1 MFRNKTKL
9 FLMVF
14 LILMTIVGL
23 STLSAVD
30 TNDTQNSGESSDSLV
45 ISNNVDNKIAEIT
58 TESSIKTT
66 NNKSI
71 KKESE
76 IGTFTDLTTVI
87 ESSDNIILDKDYV
100 KGESETVIELNKSL
114 TINGNGHTITS
125 DNGTFTSIS
134 TANITLQNIIFTGND
149 GKNPVIT
156 SNGNITLINVIFNNN
171 KNTGYAAAALE
182 TTSNVTIINST
193 ASNNTAIYGVFYF
206 KSGSNVTVDNSNFTN
221 CNTSN
226 GVISAARNT
235 NISVTNSRFLNNY
248 AANYGG
254 AINIQRYLYVNNSY
268 FENNSAGIKGGAIAL
283 RGNYAEINNSKFIS
297 NYLVGERSTIQG
309 GAIYVDQVALLTNNT
324 MKDNKGYNGSTIF
337 VQNGAK
343 IAKVLVNGT
352 NTSAIEDEEFTI
364 VVTVTDD
371 CNNSIT
377 GRNVTIKIGETQYT
391 SQVIEGSA
399 EFVITDSI
407 EPGNYTISPIYNG
420 AEEENQTVSSFN
432 LEITPSPA
440 LKYRTLQALIDEAEE
455 GSTITFT
462 DILKRG
468 SSEDN
473 VTINKTIT
481 IDAKGYRIN
490 ANEGHIFYIT
500 NNANVTLKNTVIT
513 NTHGREGIIANV
525 TSGSLTLE
533 NVVILNNTAENY
545 GAAYR
550 GNLLYVEREGTMYLN
565 NVTIENNTAA
575 VIRTRG
581 NTTLNNTIVRLNKVP
596 QDSNSYGWIN
606 NEGGLNIYNSLFEDN
621 LGQLSGIYS
630 RLQVYPSIID
640 NSTFLRNN
648 VSVGNGGAIQ
658 TGTNTTTITNSQF
671 IENQVLLKGTFA
683 RKGGAIYAYGDG
695 LTVINSTFINNVAE
709 GGGSAIANY
718 WGGFNVTNSIL
729 ISSGSTSILYNED
742 EEDHQVIAN
751 NNWWGTNENPIT
763 KGYTAYGRYYDYDE
777 EEYVECSPIVV
788 TKWIIM
794 NTTVTPS
801 ENFKYGDTLTID
813 TSFNQTMDVNGVIAD
828 YNDILPNG
836 MNVTYTSNKNCFE
849 NNMTS
854 VINGKTSN
862 KYTIGSQKVVIN
874 TTSGAQTNTF
884 EGTAIMPEPKVI
896 ILTDD
901 TYSQFFDSEGR
912 VILDMVPPNSELQ
925 FSGAFYNRNMVIDNS
940 LNLTTHTV
948 QAILNNCTITIIA
961 DGAYTNITN
970 MIMNNTDYS
979 TELIYLNNTN
989 NIIIRN
995 NTLIQNNTK
1004 DNTYAINLLSST
1016 DITIESNN
1024 ITTTGPCD
1032 DIFFDD
1038 DYIGYV
1044 VTASIM
1050 GYNSSDNIIKN
1061 NNIITNYTGD
1071 TSTYGTV
1078 ESIVFMGNPMNFDED
1093 IVADNNEITNNVII
1107 TEGKYAYGI
1116 SLSGNVNDN
1125 KVTNNNLTSIGTH
1138 YANGIQLSGPASDN
1152 IISYNNINSTADNVT
1167 YGLYISTN
1175 MMGAVTDN
1183 TITYNNITANS
1194 SSIYLIEIWGISSN
1208 NISYNQLTGN
1218 NNYVLGIGGYN
1229 SNKNTITYN
1238 NITVTGDMQNKPISQ
1253 DNIQVETSGVKL
1265 IGKSND
1271 NLIQYNNIS
1280 ATTPNNITNTIN
1292 LTGSSGNTVTNNELN
1307 TNMRNG
1313 SKSVDEQT
1321 NNNVKDNTPSNSIT
1335 ITLETTNDN
1344 NIQVIV
1350 KDIND
1355 NNVIRG
1361 TIEYTIG
1368 DETKTI
1374 TLVDGVATIDLSDN
1388 HGIITV
1394 NVVYPE
1400 NTVYNTGNATTT
1412 VTKKIKTTITL
1423 DNLDKFLSGET
1434 SMINAI
1440 VVDAEGNNVTTGNVT
1455 FTDEE
1460 GNVLGTIV
1468 LNNGVASINPFE
1480 TSKISEITAK
1490 YNGNDIY
1497 EESSIT
1503 SSINVK
1509 YTTNITIKDI
1519 NAKINDIINL
1529 TANIDAY
1536 NVVVNEGKVI
1546 FKINGKTLRNSEG
1559 NIIYANVVNGVAT
1572 IEDVKVEYNWLNKNT
1587 IVSAVYSGSS
1597 NFMNVRSSEKL
1608 MNITKRVATLEIVN
1622 DMSVYVAGQTISLSV
1637 KVMDMNSIVTGGKVV
1652 FKLNGKSLRDENGNI
1667 IYGEVNDEGVAT
1679 ITYTLPAKMSAKNY
1693 VVSCVYADKLYNRA
1707 EVKGTL
1713 TIKK

>member
-1 MFRNKTKL
+1 
-9 FLMVF
+9 
-14 LILMTIVGL
+14 MTVIGL

-30 TNDTQNSGESSDSLV
+30 TNDTSTSDESSNPMV
-45 ISNNVDNKIAEIT
+45 ISSGVEYKIAETT
-58 TESSIKTT
+58 TESNIKTT

-71 KKESE
+71 KKENE
-76 IGTFTDLTTVI
+76 VGTFTDLTTVI
-87 ESSDNIILDKDYV
+87 DSSDNIILDKDYV

-125 DNGTFTSIS
+125 NNGTFTSIS
-134 TANITLQNIIFTGND
+134 TANITLQNIIFTGNE
-149 GKNPVIT
+149 GSNSVIT
-156 SNGNITLINVIFNNN
+156 SNGNLTLINVTFTNN
-171 KNTGYAAAALE
+171 KNTAYTGAALE
-182 TTSNVTIINST
+182 STSNVTIINST
-193 ASNNTAIYGVFYF
+193 ADGNTAVYGVFYF
-206 KSGSNVTVDNSNFTN
+206 KSGSNVTIDNSNFTN
-221 CNTSN
+221 GNTSN
-226 GVISAARNT
+226 GVIYGARNT
-235 NISVTNSRFLNNY
+235 NISVTNSRFWNNY

-283 RGNYAEINNSKFIS
+283 RGNYAEINNSQFIS
-297 NYLVGERSTIQG
+297 NYIVGERSAIQG

-324 MKDNKGYNGSTIF
+324 MRDNRGYNGSTIF
-337 VQNGAK
+337 VQSTAK
-343 IAKVLVNGT
+343 IAKVLINGS
-352 NTSAIEDEEFTI
+352 NTSAIEDEEFTL

-371 CNNSIT
+371 YNNSVT
-377 GRNVTIKIGETQYT
+377 GRDVTITIGETQYT
-391 SQVIEGSA
+391 AQLIESSA
-399 EFVITDSI
+399 VFTITDSI
-407 EPGNYTISPIYNG
+407 EPGNYTITPSYNG
-420 AEEENQTVSSFN
+420 AAEENQTVSSFN
-432 LEITPSPA
+432 LEIKPSPA
-440 LKYRTLQALIDEAEE
+440 LKYRTLQALIDTAEE

-481 IDAKGYRIN
+481 IDANGYRIN

-500 NNANVTLKNTVIT
+500 NNANVTLKNTLIT
-513 NTHGREGIIANV
+513 NAHGREGIIANV

-658 TGTNTTTITNSQF
+658 TGTNTTTITNSRF

-718 WGGFNVTNSIL
+718 WGGFNISNSIL
-729 ISSGSTSILYNED
+729 ISSGNTSILYNED
-742 EEDHQVIAN
+742 EDLDHQVIAN
-751 NNWWGTNENPIT
+751 NNWWGTNENPLT
-763 KGYTAYGRYYDYDE
+763 QGYAAYGQYYDYDE
-777 EEYVECSPIVV
+777 EEYVTCSPITV

-801 ENFKYGDTLTID
+801 EGFKYGDTLTID
-813 TSFNQTMDVNGVIAD
+813 TSFNQTMDINGVIAD
-828 YNDILPNG
+828 YVEVLPDG
-836 MNVTYTSNKNCFE
+836 MNVTYTSNKNGFE
-849 NNMTS
+849 NNETT

-862 KYTIGSQKVVIN
+862 QYTIASQRFVIN
-874 TTSGAQTNTF
+874 ATSGAQTNTF
-884 EGTAIMPEPKVI
+884 EGIAIMPEPKVI
-896 ILTDD
+896 ILTDE
-901 TYSQFFDSEGR
+901 TYPQFFDSEGR

-940 LNLTTHTV
+940 LNLTTHTI
-948 QAILNNCTITIIA
+948 QAVLNNCTITIIA

-979 TELIYLNNTN
+979 TQLIYLNNTN
-989 NIIIRN
+989 NIIIKN
-995 NTLIQNNTK
+995 NTLIQNNTE
-1004 DNTYAINLLSST
+1004 DNTYAINMLSST

-1024 ITTTGPCD
+1024 IITTGPCD
-1032 DIFFDD
+1032 DILFDD
-1038 DYIGYV
+1038 DFIGYV

-1050 GYNSSDNIIKN
+1050 GYNSSDNVIKN

-1071 TSTYGTV
+1071 ASTYGTV

-1093 IVADNNEITNNVII
+1093 IVADNNEITNNTII
-1107 TEGKYAYGI
+1107 TEGKYAYGV

-1125 KVTNNNLTSIGTH
+1125 TVTNNNITSIGTQ
-1138 YANGIQLSGPASDN
+1138 YANGIQVSGPASDN
-1152 IISYNNINSTADNVT
+1152 VISYNTINSTAENVT

-1183 TITYNNITANS
+1183 TITYNNITADS
-1194 SSIYLIEIWGISSN
+1194 SSVYLIEIWGISSN
-1208 NISYNQLTGN
+1208 NISYNQLTAN
-1218 NNYVLGIGGYN
+1218 NNYALGIGGYN

-1238 NITVTGDMQNKPISQ
+1238 NITVTGDMQKSPISQ

-1265 IGKSND
+1265 IGRSND
-1271 NLIQYNNIS
+1271 NVIQYNNII
-1280 ATTPNNITNTIN
+1280 ATTPNNTTNTMN
-1292 LTGSSGNTVTNNELN
+1292 LTGSSGNTVTNNDLI

-1313 SKSVDEQT
+1313 SKSVDGQT
-1321 NNNVKDNTPSNSIT
+1321 NNDVRDNTPSNDVT
-1335 ITLETTNDN
+1335 ITLDVTSDN
-1344 NIQVIV
+1344 NIQVTV
-1350 KDIND
+1350 KDVND
-1355 NNVIRG
+1355 NNVITG

-1368 DETKTI
+1368 DETNTI

-1388 HGIITV
+1388 YGIITV
-1394 NVVYPE
+1394 DVVYPE
-1400 NTVYNTGNATTT
+1400 NTVYNSGSATTT

-1423 DNLDKFLSGET
+1423 DNLDVFSSGET
-1434 SMINAI
+1434 SNLNAL
-1440 VVDAEGNNVTTGNVT
+1440 VVDANGNNVTTGNVT

-1460 GNVLGTIV
+1460 GNVLSIIV
-1468 LNNGVASINPFE
+1468 LNNGIASINPFE
-1480 TSKISEITAK
+1480 TSRISEITAR
-1490 YNGNDIY
+1490 YNGDELY
-1497 EESSIT
+1497 EESSVT
-1503 SSINVK
+1503 SEINVK
-1509 YTTNITIKDI
+1509 YTTSITINDI
-1519 NAKINDIINL
+1519 NAKVNDLINL

-1536 NVVVNEGKVI
+1536 NVVVNEGRVI

-1572 IEDVKVEYNWLNKNT
+1572 IEDIKVEYGWLNKDT
-1587 IVSAVYSGSS
+1587 VVSAVYSGSS
-1597 NFMNVRSSEKL
+1597 NFMGVRSSEKL
-1608 MNITKRVATLEIVN
+1608 MNLTKRVATLEIIS
-1622 DMSVYVAGQTISLSV
+1622 DTSSYVAGQTISLSV
-1637 KVMDMNSIVTGGKVV
+1637 KVTDMDSIVTGGKVV
-1652 FKLNGKSLRDENGNI
+1652 FKLNGKSLRDENGNV
-1667 IYGEVNDEGVAT
+1667 IYGELDENGIAT
-1679 ITYTLPAKMSAKNY
+1679 ITYTLPAKMCAKNY

-1707 EVKGTL
+1707 EATGTL